1 MLFKVLAGRHVQDG
15 EVYSKGDIVETK
27 LNLIETFGDLKF
39 QREFELEAAAK
50 AQVQT
55 PKKAKDETIE
65 PEEDETTS
73 LGKDLTVRFS
83 IAKKNGFLVFKKGN
97 KFLVASQD
105 EPTKALNPSGLKRSD
120 VIKFIEDIT
129 KKD

>member
-1 MLFKVLAGRHVQDG
+1 
-15 EVYSKGDIVETK
+15 VETK

-55 PKKAKDETIE
+55 PKKAKDETIEPEEDETIE